1 MQGPLSRARARTSQ
15 LDSQRSASR
24 RPVHCVSIMSKSGYA
39 IPSHQNTND
48 EIEPDDDDLVAISAE
63 QLDKGKGRAGNSS
76 SGGGSSNSNTL
87 APPSRAAGSSG
98 STSPAVSGKIGGGGA
113 GTRALRHEIG
123 GIKVETRYSGVDS
136 LDESVGDSIV
146 SMRGP
151 LGPLESSGRDVTAD
165 ALPPRSS

>member
-1 MQGPLSRARARTSQ
+1 
-15 LDSQRSASR
+15 
-24 RPVHCVSIMSKSGYA
+24 MSKSGYA

-76 SGGGSSNSNTL
+76 SGGTNSNTL
-87 APPSRAAGSSG
+87 APPLHGASAGSA
-98 STSPAVSGKIGGGGA
+98 SPAVSGKIGGGGA
-113 GTRALRHEIG
+113 GPRALRHEIG

-146 SMRGP
+146 S
-151 LGPLESSGRDVTAD
+151 V
-165 ALPPRSS
+165 